1 MKKLG
6 FKNYFF
12 IGIGGIGMSSL
23 ARYLKL
29 KEKNVSGYD
38 LNQSK
43 ITNQLNDLEIKIIY
57 KENIDFLEKIYLNS
71 DLKL

>member
-1 MKKLG
+1 
-6 FKNYFF
+6 
-12 IGIGGIGMSSL
+12 MSSL

-43 ITNQLNDLEIKIIY
+43 ITNQLNDLEIKIIHR
-57 KENIDFLEKIYLNS
+57 EQIDLIEKII
-71 DLKL
+71 

>member
-1 MKKLG
+1 
-6 FKNYFF
+6 
-12 IGIGGIGMSSL
+12 MSSL

-43 ITNQLNDLEIKIIY
+43 ITNQLNDLEIKIIHR
-57 KENIDFLEKIYLNS
+57 EQIDLIEKNYLNVEDTLIIYTPAIQS
-71 DLKL
+71 DNILYNYLK

>member
-1 MKKLG
+1 
-6 FKNYFF
+6 
-12 IGIGGIGMSSL
+12 MSSL

-43 ITNQLNDLEIKIIY
+43 ITNQLKDLEIEIIH
-57 KENIDFLEKIYLNS
+57 KEQIDLIEKIYLNVEDS
-71 DLKL
+71 QYQQ

>member
-1 MKKLG
+1 
-6 FKNYFF
+6 
-12 IGIGGIGMSSL
+12 MSSL

-43 ITNQLNDLEIKIIY
+43 ITNQLNDLEIKIIHR
-57 KENIDFLEKIYLNS
+57 EQIDLIEKIYLNVEDTLIIYTPAIQS
-71 DLKL
+71 DNILYN

>member
-1 MKKLG
+1 
-6 FKNYFF
+6 
-12 IGIGGIGMSSL
+12 MSSL

-57 KENIDFLEKIYLNS
+57 REQIDLVEKIYLNIEDTLIIYTPAIQS
-71 DLKL
+71 DNILL